1 MTSSLPPSV
10 PILTRV
16 IFLNTNWISH
26 YLRSSV
32 ALMPHQS
39 RTHWAMTSTV
49 WFLPKAAEA
58 LTKSCPE
65 ILLSPPQPQL
75 TTHVQG
81 HLPASAQGG
90 QEVQEEGGRSW
101 GPPRAG
107 REPGGTWGYKFK
119 DTTNKTFKEA
129 MPCPEPQV
137 QGLPIWPPGP
147 WGEHTYF
154 CNN

>member
-1 MTSSLPPSV
+1 
-10 PILTRV
+10 
-16 IFLNTNWISH
+16 
-26 YLRSSV
+26 
-32 ALMPHQS
+32 
-39 RTHWAMTSTV
+39 MTSTV

-90 QEVQEEGGRSW
+90 QAVQEKGGRSW

-119 DTTNKTFKEA
+119 DTTNKTSRRQCHALSPKCRAFQSG
-129 MPCPEPQV
+129 PL
-137 QGLPIWPPGP
+137 GPG
-147 WGEHTYF
+147 ESTHTSVIIKSDISTYITVILFNAFLFSRACLCFHYF
-154 CNN
+154 LRDVSSY